1 MEILDEDEEIQTH
14 IDMATMINSKH
25 KSNPEAADRA
35 KMIQSQLHSS
45 KRAELADLL
54 GVNHSLYSEI
64 NPLHLPEVL
73 SLVGHSHGQGELY
86 VALKASIAG
95 VTSTVNRKQCIEEQM
110 AYHAA
115 KLEELGAELA
125 AINEA
130 EEVGVVEI
138 GSQSRS
144 KKRRRADN
152 IID

>member
-1 MEILDEDEEIQTH
+1 M
-14 IDMATMINSKH
+14 
-25 KSNPEAADRA
+25 
-35 KMIQSQLHSS
+35 
-45 KRAELADLL
+45 
-54 GVNHSLYSEI
+54 
-64 NPLHLPEVL
+64 
-73 SLVGHSHGQGELY
+73 
-86 VALKASIAG
+86 
-95 VTSTVNRKQCIEEQM
+95 NRKQCIEEQM

>member
-1 MEILDEDEEIQTH
+1 M
-14 IDMATMINSKH
+14 
-25 KSNPEAADRA
+25 
-35 KMIQSQLHSS
+35 
-45 KRAELADLL
+45 
-54 GVNHSLYSEI
+54 
-64 NPLHLPEVL
+64 
-73 SLVGHSHGQGELY
+73 VGHSHGQGELY

-115 KLEELGAELA
+115 KLEELGAELGAELA

-130 EEVGVVEI
+130 AEVGVVEI

>member
-1 MEILDEDEEIQTH
+1 
-14 IDMATMINSKH
+14 
-25 KSNPEAADRA
+25 
-35 KMIQSQLHSS
+35 
-45 KRAELADLL
+45 
-54 GVNHSLYSEI
+54 
-64 NPLHLPEVL
+64 
-73 SLVGHSHGQGELY
+73 
-86 VALKASIAG
+86 
-95 VTSTVNRKQCIEEQM
+95 M